1 MRVHMG
7 DEWKRVVFCWMYVG
21 RHVHHTADA
30 QQTNIKPT
38 SNQHQQE
45 GLRLSIEVFDGD
57 FSLYSAEGPIKV
69 RMRVGFVGM
78 YV

>member
-1 MRVHMG
+1 MWV
-7 DEWKRVVFCWMYVG
+7 DTYI
-21 RHVHHTADA
+21 TPP
-30 QQTNIKPT
+30 TPNKPT